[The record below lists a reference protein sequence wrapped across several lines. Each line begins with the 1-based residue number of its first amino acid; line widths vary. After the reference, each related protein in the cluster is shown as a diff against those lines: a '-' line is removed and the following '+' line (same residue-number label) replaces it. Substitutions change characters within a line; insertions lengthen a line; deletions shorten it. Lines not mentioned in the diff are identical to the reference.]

1 MNNRTAVAVE
11 ETFEETESFEE
22 TLVAATVVAVVLIL
36 ILTIVIVVCIIRK
49 TPSKPNNGRSNS
61 LKKRVIHTVNEIYHK
76 YWNVQD
82 NDAPK
87 GPRKADM
94 PKAPLAMQGSINN
107 EETAKEMLL
116 KTNEDGCT
124 YYESPC
130 RSVASVDCHKHKHVQ
145 THQTTLT
152 AQTVLTTMTTP

>member
-1 MNNRTAVAVE
+1 MINWTNFLSSSFVLFQCCNCAKTAASHVPR
-11 ETFEETESFEE
+11 
-22 TLVAATVVAVVLIL
+22 
-36 ILTIVIVVCIIRK
+36 RK
-49 TPSKPNNGRSNS
+49 TPTPSDMIDGKIWRA
-61 LKKRVIHTVNEIYHK
+61 VFCIHHFVFFTFSPSYGI
-76 YWNVQD
+76 VQD

-130 RSVASVDCHKHKHVQ
+130 RSVASVNCHKHKHVQ

-152 AQTVLTTMTTP
+152 AQTVLTSMTTP

>member
-36 ILTIVIVVCIIRK
+36 ILTIVTVVCIISK
-49 TPSKPNNGRSNS
+49 TPSKPNQEGGRSNS

-94 PKAPLAMQGSINN
+94 PKAPLAMQGSIND
-107 EETAKEMLL
+107 EKTANEMLL

-124 YYESPC
+124 YQYYQS
-130 RSVASVDCHKHKHVQ
+130 D
-145 THQTTLT
+145 
-152 AQTVLTTMTTP
+152 